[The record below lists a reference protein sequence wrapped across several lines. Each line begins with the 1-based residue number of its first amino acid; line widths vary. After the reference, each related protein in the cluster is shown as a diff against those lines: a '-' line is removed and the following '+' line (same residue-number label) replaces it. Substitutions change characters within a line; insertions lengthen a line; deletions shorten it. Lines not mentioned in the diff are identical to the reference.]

1 MHERSGLL
9 VAVLVCACGTADNLV
24 VGGFAGDSK
33 HPVTVLDNIRS
44 SISGTVTVTDSS
56 NHTQPLNV
64 VAISDHAN
72 LCDAV
77 TAKPDFF
84 RNPPDVAVTLILY
97 VPVDKI
103 GTFVMGRR
111 GDEGTNA
118 ELVATLGPAAP
129 VSPYFAVGGSIS
141 LSNFD
146 TNPGGYAQGSFDVL
160 FQDPAGAPR
169 EFFGRFKTHVC
180 PGMAQV
186 LLP

>member
-1 MHERSGLL
+1 MQDRRWLL
-9 VAVLVCACGTADNLV
+9 VAVLACACGTSDNLV
-24 VGGFAGDSK
+24 VGGFAGDAK

-44 SISGTVTVTDSS
+44 SISGTVTVTDAS
-56 NHTQPLNV
+56 NKQRVLSV

-97 VPVDKI
+97 APTDKI
-103 GTFVMGRR
+103 GTFVIGRP

-118 ELVATLGPAAP
+118 ELVATLGPTVP
-129 VSPYFAVGGSIS
+129 VAPYFASLGTLS

-146 TNPGGYAQGSFDVL
+146 TNPGGFAQGSFDVVFL
-160 FQDPAGAPR
+160 DPAGVPR
-169 EFFGRFKTHVC
+169 EFYGRFKTHVC

>member
-1 MHERSGLL
+1 MQDRRWLL
-9 VAVLVCACGTADNLV
+9 VAVLACACGTSDNLV
-24 VGGFAGDSK
+24 VGGFAGDAN

-44 SISGTVTVTDSS
+44 SISGTVKVTDANNNSQTLS
-56 NHTQPLNV
+56 V

-97 VPVDKI
+97 APTDKI
-103 GTFVMGRR
+103 GTFVMGRG
-111 GDEGTNA
+111 GDQGTNA
-118 ELVATLGPAAP
+118 EIVATLGPTVP
-129 VSPYFAVGGSIS
+129 VAPYFAAGGSLS

-146 TNPGGYAQGSFDVL
+146 TNAGGFAQGTFDVFFL
-160 FQDPAGAPR
+160 DPAGVPR